1 MADENNEAPEE
12 KSDQTENGAAVEED
26 GVTFRILGQ
35 YLKDL
40 SFENPN
46 APASL
51 NPEGEGPNIDISVN
65 VNANVLAEN
74 TYEVELAL
82 KAKALRDDQTVFA
95 VELLYA
101 GVFQVENFPEDN
113 LQPLILIECPRMLF
127 PFARQ
132 ILASASRDG
141 GYPPLLLDPIDF
153 AGLYQQ
159 KMEEAEEEEE
169 TSGTA

>member
-1 MADENNEAPEE
+1 MPTLKELLMADENNEAPEE
-12 KSDQTENGAAVEED
+12 KSDQTENGAAIEED

-82 KAKALRDDQTVFA
+82 KAKAVRDDQTDRKSV
-95 VELLYA
+95 V
-101 GVFQVENFPEDN
+101 
-113 LQPLILIECPRMLF
+113 
-127 PFARQ
+127 
-132 ILASASRDG
+132 
-141 GYPPLLLDPIDF
+141 
-153 AGLYQQ
+153 
-159 KMEEAEEEEE
+159 
-169 TSGTA
+169 

>member
-1 MADENNEAPEE
+1 MADEKNKAPEE
-12 KSDQTENGAAVEED
+12 KSEPTENGAAVEED
-26 GVTFRILGQ
+26 EVTFRILGQ

-51 NPEGEGPNIDISVN
+51 NPEAESPNIEISVN

-82 KAKALRDDQTVFA
+82 KAMATAGEQTIFA

-101 GVFQVENFPEDN
+101 GVFQVENFPDEN

-153 AGLYQQ
+153 SGLYQQ
-159 KMEEAEEEEE
+159 KMAEAAEEEA
-169 TSGTA
+169 SGTA